1 MAINK
6 SHCQWEY
13 RQKYVVLAGD
23 ITHILCVK
31 SFLFR
36 RDAKMTTMPLVKKEF
51 FFMVM
56 GNSELIKVRK
66 SENDEVNRV
75 RTIPQVRRVEC
86 SDNSMDF
93 CHATFTTELAQ

>member
-1 MAINK
+1 
-6 SHCQWEY
+6 
-13 RQKYVVLAGD
+13 
-23 ITHILCVK
+23 
-31 SFLFR
+31 
-36 RDAKMTTMPLVKKEF
+36 
-51 FFMVM
+51 MVM

-93 CHATFTTELAQ
+93 CGATFTTELAEVNNRTKTSVFFPILSFISTCCLAYFKFHPWNGAKQ

>member
-51 FFMVM
+51 F
-56 GNSELIKVRK
+56 LW
-66 SENDEVNRV
+66 
-75 RTIPQVRRVEC
+75 
-86 SDNSMDF
+86 
-93 CHATFTTELAQ
+93 